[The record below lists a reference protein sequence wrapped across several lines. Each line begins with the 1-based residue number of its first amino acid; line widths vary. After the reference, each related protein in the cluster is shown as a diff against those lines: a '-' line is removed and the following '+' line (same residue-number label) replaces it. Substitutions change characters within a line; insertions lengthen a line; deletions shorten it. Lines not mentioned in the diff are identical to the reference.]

1 MCIGYLRT
9 IIENGKKRKKSFK
22 TTVQGVLAEKVMD
35 TVRFLTVGSCQ
46 HPVPVLVLHL
56 INANFSFSA
65 RCK

>member
-9 IIENGKKRKKSFK
+9 VIENGKKKKKSFK

-56 INANFSFSA
+56 I
-65 RCK
+65 